1 MSSGSAAAR
10 QRRLT
15 VLVVVLVVVA
25 IALVLF
31 TGPLKPGGSS
41 SESSSPAVATSAGT
55 AAESE
60 PAAATP
66 SAPKLAT
73 GDYRGPVPI
82 LMYHVI
88 KAPTASTP
96 MAELWTPAETF
107 KATIELLKKD
117 GYSGVTLDQVWQAWH
132 GGPGLPAKPL
142 VVSFDDGYLSH
153 SVTAKPILEAAG
165 WPGVLNLEGKNI
177 GSGGLTTS
185 QVNGLI
191 AAGWEIDSHTLTHP
205 DLTTLDDVTLKT
217 ELVDSRKLLQ
227 TKFKIPV
234 DFFCYPAG
242 VNDARVRAAVEAAGY
257 KGATTVDPGVASKSD
272 NPYLLPRIRINGTD
286 SAATVA
292 SRVSSGAGVAGGY

>member
-1 MSSGSAAAR
+1 VSGGSAAAR

-15 VLVVVLVVVA
+15 IIVGVLVVVA
-25 IALVLF
+25 IALVLI
-31 TGPLKPGGSS
+31 TGPLKPGAENAGSS
-41 SESSSPAVATSAGT
+41 SAAVTTAAGT
-55 AAESE
+55 DSASKPATAT
-60 PAAATP
+60 PAA
-66 SAPKLAT
+66 PKPAT

-107 KATIELLKKD
+107 KATIELLKKE
-117 GYSGVTLDQVWQAWH
+117 GYNGVTLDQVWQAWN

-142 VVSFDDGYLSH
+142 VISFDDGYLSH
-153 SVTAKPILEAAG
+153 TVTAKPILQAAG

-177 GSGGLTTS
+177 GKGGLTTT
-185 QVNGLI
+185 QVEGLI

-205 DLTTLDDVTLKT
+205 DLTASDDASLKT

-227 TKFKIPV
+227 EKFNVPAN
-234 DFFCYPAG
+234 FFCYPAG
-242 VNDARVRAAVEAAGY
+242 KNDARVRAAVEAAGY
-257 KGATTVDPGVASKSD
+257 KGATTVEPGIASKSD
-272 NPYLLPRIRINGTD
+272 NPYELPRIRVNGTD

-292 SRVSSGAGVAGGY
+292 ARVRSGAGVSGGY